1 MLLSFRSRGILVC
14 LAFAIA
20 AMSAGVARAGLPP
33 DLGVYRPLR
42 GTVFLEFGGVGMVD
56 KKLTLSPAP
65 DYVLVADM
73 DRDGIAD
80 IVSYSAG
87 VWTVD
92 LDQDGVPD
100 ATYYLGGAPGDIPLL
115 GDVDGD
121 GRVDLVIYRDGTWFT
136 STHRDGAV
144 DRIDSFGGVPGD
156 IPLLGDLHC
165 NGVAVRMIYRAGQWY
180 ADLEGNGT
188 ATLIATFGSG
198 ATDVPFVADWDG
210 DCNADLGIF
219 RDGEWSILVSPLGSP
234 SVRMAAFGGPGD
246 VPLAGRLDRALSSPK
261 FHRVSS
267 PFGVYRPSDLTFDFR
282 MTAGPD
288 ADLVLYPGV
297 AATQVLAGDLDGNGK
312 SSLILYNNGI
322 WLVDR
327 GLDGTA
333 DDMYAL
339 GGLPQDVPL
348 VGDVDGDGRADLVIY
363 RDGAWFVDT
372 ARDGTV
378 ALMHDF
384 GGAPGDLPVLA
395 DVDGDG
401 KADFG
406 IYRDGLWYFDTQR
419 DGNNPVIYVLGGVP
433 GDVPL
438 AADWNGDG
446 KPDLV
451 IYRGGDWF
459 VSTDPASASVSII
472 ESFGLPTDM
481 PVAGNFVVET
491 TAHPVLFSA
500 LGRPIRTL
508 GLGILAPT
516 IADFNGDGRYEPLGG
531 RNTGGPT
538 IEGADLGAAGL
549 ASLFSKGRVNR
560 DCRAADFN
568 GDGFLDLVCNTYSDI
583 GSSISFARLFLGDG
597 NGGFTEDPAFAALDI
612 RGYGETILVAD
623 FNNDGA
629 VDLFF
634 PFYSHNDPAEH
645 SYLLIN
651 DGTGRFTDVADAA
664 GVALR
669 GVPLSNKVE
678 GAQAVDLDG
687 DGWID
692 FYVGGRL
699 FHNNGDLT
707 FTDVTAAVGLPGSFD
722 EGIKFIDWNN
732 DGNLDLLIHHPAF
745 GPALWEFDGTKF
757 TRRDVLPQY
766 LNSNI
771 YGLQVADFNGDG
783 REDLIV
789 AGGPNAT
796 SYILLNAGTRFERD
810 PVTLIDDLS
819 FGPMSVFD
827 YDGDGAFDLVLTRG
841 IRPTVVARN
850 ISPGINRNTLVIQ
863 IVDAAGM
870 RNQFGRVA
878 RIRPGG
884 SPGVTMT
891 RIVDGGSGI
900 LAQTPYTLTIPTPWK
915 GPHQVDVR
923 FAGGTV
929 SFSMH
934 PGERIRVYADGRT
947 EAF

>member
-1 MLLSFRSRGILVC
+1 MSFRSRSTLFW
-14 LAFAIA
+14 LAFAA
-20 AMSAGVARAGLPP
+20 AAFSAGPARAGLPL
-33 DLGVYRPLR
+33 DLGLYRPLR
-42 GTVFLEFGGVGMVD
+42 GKVFLEFGHVGMVD
-56 KKLTLSPAP
+56 KVLKLSPAP
-65 DYVLVADM
+65 EYVRVADM

-80 IVSYSAG
+80 IVTYSAG

-92 LDQDGVPD
+92 FDQDGVPD
-100 ATYYLGGAPGDIPLL
+100 ATYYLGSVPGDVPLL

-121 GRVDLVIYRDGTWFT
+121 GRIDLVIYRDGIWYS
-136 STHRDGAV
+136 STHRDGVV
-144 DRIDSFGGVPGD
+144 DRIDALGGIQGD
-156 IPLLGDLHC
+156 VPLLGDLNC
-165 NGVAVRMIYRAGQWY
+165 NGVAVRMIYRSGQWF
-180 ADLEGNGT
+180 ADLAGDGK
-188 ATLIATFGSG
+188 ATMIATFGGG
-198 ATDVPFVADWDG
+198 AADVPFVADWDG
-210 DCNADLGIF
+210 DCNADLGVF
-219 RDGEWSILVSPLGSP
+219 RDGEWLVLVSPLSNP
-234 SVRMAAFGGPGD
+234 ELRTAALGAAGD
-246 VPLAGRLDRALSSPK
+246 LPLAGRLDHALASPR
-261 FHRVSS
+261 FRHLLSH
-267 PFGVYRPSDLTFDFR
+267 FGVYRPSDLTFNFR

-288 ADLVLYPGV
+288 ADLALYPGV
-297 AATQVLAGDLDGNGK
+297 GATHVLAGDLDGNGK

-327 GLDGTA
+327 GMDGTA

-348 VGDVDGDGRADLVIY
+348 IGDVDGDGRADLVIY
-363 RDGAWFVDT
+363 RDGAWYVDT
-372 ARDGTV
+372 ARNGTV
-378 ALMHDF
+378 AIEYNF
-384 GGAPGDLPVLA
+384 GGVAGDIPVLA

-406 IYRDGLWYFDTQR
+406 IYRDGIWFFDTQR
-419 DGNNPVIYVLGGVP
+419 DGSALVIYALGGVP

-438 AADWNGDG
+438 VADWNGDG

-451 IYRGGDWF
+451 IYRGGQWF
-459 VSTDPASASVSII
+459 VCTDPASRTVSIV
-472 ESFGLPTDM
+472 ESFGLPTDI
-481 PVAGNFVVET
+481 PISGNFVVET
-491 TAHPVLFSA
+491 TADPVLFSA

-516 IADFNGDGRYEPLGG
+516 IADFNGDGHYEPLGG
-531 RNTGGPT
+531 RNAGGPT
-538 IEGADLGAAGL
+538 IEGIDLAAAGL
-549 ASLFSKGRVNR
+549 ASLYSKGRVNR

-568 GDGFLDLVCNTYSDI
+568 GDGVVDLVCNTYSSI
-583 GSSISFARLFLGDG
+583 GTSISFARLFLGDG

-612 RGYGETILVAD
+612 RGYGETILAAD

-634 PFYSHNDPAEH
+634 PYYSHNDPAEH

-651 DGTGRFTDVADAA
+651 DGTGHFTDVADAA

-669 GVPLSNKVE
+669 AVPLSNKVE

-722 EGIKFIDWNN
+722 EGIKFLDWNN
-732 DGNLDLLIHHPAF
+732 DGNLDLVIHHPAF
-745 GPALWEFDGTKF
+745 GLALWEFDGTNF

-796 SYILLNAGTRFERD
+796 SYVLLNTGARFERD

-819 FGPMSVFD
+819 FGPISVFD
-827 YDGDGAFDLVLTRG
+827 YDGDGAIDLVLTRG

-850 ISPGINRNTLVIQ
+850 ISPGINRNTMLIQ
-863 IVDAAGM
+863 VVDAAGR
-870 RNQFGRVA
+870 RNQFGRVV
-878 RIRPGG
+878 RIRPG
-884 SPGVTMT
+884 SASGVTLT
-891 RIVDGGSGI
+891 RVVDGGSGI
-900 LAQTPYTLTIPTPWK
+900 LAQTPYTLTIPTPWP
-915 GPHQVDVR
+915 GQHQVDVR
-923 FAGGTV
+923 FGSGTV
-929 SFSMH
+929 SFSMQA
-934 PGERIRVYADGRT
+934 GERIRVYADGRT